1 MELHQVRY
9 FLAVCKERNFTRA
22 ANQCHVTQPSL
33 TRAIKLL
40 EAEFGGLLFHRL
52 RPSITLTELG
62 KVVLPYLQ
70 SIWDQAAAA
79 RTEARAFVAARPSQ
93 LKLAIM
99 CTIAPKLLIRL
110 FERFRT
116 AHSDIRLELID
127 GTALSVEERLITSE
141 TEAAIYCLADRPP
154 DPRLHRLPLF
164 REQMMIVLPEGHRLA
179 DRQAIRVDD
188 LQGERYVERSAC
200 EFNGV
205 VDDIFV
211 ARGVDC
217 ETVYRSDRDDWVLA
231 MIASGFGF
239 GCFPRYSIDQAGVV
253 AVPMVDPEFF
263 REVSLMTVKGR
274 PHSPAVGAFLHEAMR
289 AVWPDGVP
297 AAMQTYRHS
306 RD

>member
-9 FLAVCKERNFTRA
+9 FLAVCEELNFTRA
-22 ANQCHVTQPSL
+22 ASKCHVTQPSL

-52 RPSITLTELG
+52 RPSAALTELG
-62 KVVLPYLQ
+62 KVVHPYLQ
-70 SIWDQAAAA
+70 SIWDQTTAA
-79 RTEARAFVAARPSQ
+79 RSEARAFVAARPTQ

-110 FERFRT
+110 FERFRA
-116 AHSDIRLELID
+116 AHPDIRLELID
-127 GTALSVEERLITSE
+127 GTAVSVEERLIVSE
-141 TEAAIYCLADRPP
+141 TEAAIYCRPDRPP

-164 REQMMIVLPEGHRLA
+164 REQMMIVLPQSHRLA
-179 DRQAIRVDD
+179 DRRAIRVED
-188 LQGERYVERSAC
+188 LQGDSYVERSAC

-205 VDDIFV
+205 VDDIFI

-217 ETVYRSDRDDWVLA
+217 DTVYRSDRDDWVLA

-239 GCFPRYSIDQAGVV
+239 GFFPHYSIEHAGVV

-263 REVSLMTVKGR
+263 RDVSLVTVKGR

-289 AVWPDGVP
+289 AVWPDGTP
-297 AAMQTYRHS
+297 AAVQTYRHS
-306 RD
+306 HD